1 MLLIGALE
9 EHISALKEQ
18 ISAEQSRS
26 GWKCREESEDR
37 APSGRC
43 SLSAGITHWP
53 HGVPGG
59 RELEAAHRPHRA
71 PDDQEPK
78 AWMQRTGRTGCRVAG
93 GASSLVSGRSGRPR
107 PEGTERPGERE
118 RRLGCREI

>member
-26 GWKCREESEDR
+26 GWKCREELEDW

-43 SLSAGITHWP
+43 SLSAGTTHWP
-53 HGVPGG
+53 HGVLGG

-71 PDDQEPK
+71 PDDREPK
-78 AWMQRTGRTGCRVAG
+78 AWMQRTGRTGCWVHG
-93 GASSLVSGRSGRPR
+93 GCQQPGLREIGTAEA
-107 PEGTERPGERE
+107 EGTKRPGERE